1 MCDQHRP
8 LGPSVL
14 ELVVSSR
21 MERAVAVV
29 EDFSPGAEVKME
41 NFDLDQGAL
50 QKHPFLPMIRSSIQV
65 FPVSDCWWSYGPP
78 IACHRPFPSLLC
90 SFPPA
95 FDCSS
100 SFVMLKL

>member
-41 NFDLDQGAL
+41 NFDLGQGAL
-50 QKHPFLPMIRSSIQV
+50 QKHPFLPMIRSFIQV
-65 FPVSDCWWSYGPP
+65 FPVSDCWRSYSPP
-78 IACHRPFPSLLC
+78 IAFHRPLPSLLL
-90 SFPPA
+90 FIPA
-95 FDCSS
+95 CF
-100 SFVMLKL
+100 

>member
-1 MCDQHRP
+1 MCDQHRL

-14 ELVVSSR
+14 ELVVFSR

-50 QKHPFLPMIRSSIQV
+50 QKHPFLPMIRSSFRYLIV
-65 FPVSDCWWSYGPP
+65 GGLMALLSPSTVRSPLFFVHSRLLL
-78 IACHRPFPSLLC
+78 IAPRPLLC
-90 SFPPA
+90 SSY
-95 FDCSS
+95 DLS
-100 SFVMLKL
+100 